1 MATDDDIQTFFRA
14 DQFTIRDENLHAEAV
29 CGLQCG
35 STVSAHISVTYGINQ
50 KSLFE
55 DVKFFNVTKCFPQD
69 IMHVLF
75 EGVLAKEILLL
86 LTYCC
91 NEKFFSLACL
101 NQSISSFDYGYHEIA
116 NKSSNIESLDR
127 VTLRASQ
134 WWCLGRHLPLIISQY
149 IPEDDDKW
157 ACFLTLLSI
166 MSILTSFSISPDDC
180 ALLST
185 LIEDHHIHFKAA
197 YPDVHLTPKF
207 HYLVHLPQQ
216 ILRFGPPRAVWC
228 MRFEGKNGDF
238 KDRIGNNFKNIPFSM
253 AYNHQLSLCHRLL
266 HLEGQPSPPF
276 WNPGDDIGRAK
287 YEEIPADSLVA
298 EKLSELSGLN
308 PLPLHILKSSPICVH
323 GVWYKVGC
331 IVRLPPREFEPVFRR
346 VTHIYI
352 LSDVKYFVVEIF
364 VTHTFILH
372 ILHIKCPL
380 APLLMLFPSL
390 V

>member
-1 MATDDDIQTFFRA
+1 MAA
-14 DQFTIRDENLHAEAV
+14 
-29 CGLQCG
+29 
-35 STVSAHISVTYGINQ
+35 
-50 KSLFE
+50 
-55 DVKFFNVTKCFPQD
+55 P
-69 IMHVLF
+69 
-75 EGVLAKEILLL
+75 
-86 LTYCC
+86 
-91 NEKFFSLACL
+91 
-101 NQSISSFDYGYHEIA
+101 
-116 NKSSNIESLDR
+116 
-127 VTLRASQ
+127 
-134 WWCLGRHLPLIISQY
+134 
-149 IPEDDDKW
+149 
-157 ACFLTLLSI
+157 
-166 MSILTSFSISPDDC
+166 
-180 ALLST
+180 
-185 LIEDHHIHFKAA
+185 
-197 YPDVHLTPKF
+197 
-207 HYLVHLPQQ
+207 
-216 ILRFGPPRAVWC
+216 
-228 MRFEGKNGDF
+228 KNGDF

-308 PLPLHILKSSPICVH
+308 PLPLHILKSSSICVH